1 MPNHIQP
8 KIIARNDQEW
18 YILALWE
25 HGIQIDFNYFALA
38 FTEQEFYLIC
48 QLMEDTMAAVAA
60 REPLPR
66 ISSARGVWPCPQHN
80 AVALIFDG
88 RIVRF
93 QSRDL
98 IAFVQLCRQARAF
111 LDSRSMS
118 GRLSPS
124 VA

>member
-1 MPNHIQP
+1 MPNHTQP
-8 KIIARNDQEW
+8 KIIARNNQEW
-18 YILALWE
+18 CILALSD
-25 HGIQIDFNYFALA
+25 HGVQIDFNYFALA
-38 FTEQEFYLIC
+38 FTKEEFYFIC

-60 REPLPR
+60 RTPLPR

-111 LDSRSMS
+111 LESRSMS

>member
-1 MPNHIQP
+1 MPNHTQH
-8 KIIARNDQEW
+8 KIIARNNNEW
-18 YILALWE
+18 CILALSKQ
-25 HGIQIDFNYFALA
+25 GIQIDFNYFALA

-48 QLMEDTMAAVAA
+48 QLMEDTMAALAA

-66 ISSARGVWPCPQHN
+66 ISSARGVWPCPQQN

-93 QSRDL
+93 QSPDL
-98 IAFVQLCRQARAF
+98 IAFVELCRQARAF
-111 LDSRSMS
+111 LESQSRR